1 MEIALSELQLLACL
15 IYIDGIIVFGR
26 AFKEHMRRGEHVLD
40 RIKTADLKLKSE
52 KCELLQKE
60 ICFLGHVINKKGILP
75 NLDNVTK
82 ILSCPVPK
90 NVTDVRQ
97 LLGMGSYYRRFIK
110 NFSNLVKPM
119 VKLTK
124 KDVPFV

>member
-1 MEIALSELQLLACL
+1 M
-15 IYIDGIIVFGR
+15 
-26 AFKEHMRRGEHVLD
+26 
-40 RIKTADLKLKSE
+40 
-52 KCELLQKE
+52 
-60 ICFLGHVINKKGILP
+60 INKKGILP

-124 KDVPFV
+124 KDVPFVWSEECQTSFQALKEALVQK